1 MKEITIKK
9 CSKGKINHYYYLDN
23 NGNVL
28 DLEKLERKKV
38 TTESFYY
45 KVEDQEFI
53 KEKEAIEYIDYLT
66 NIRKELQYTEPNQD
80 IIDFFLLYQEKGW
93 EI

>member
-9 CSKGKINHYYYLDN
+9 CSKGKVTNYHYLDEN
-23 NGNVL
+23 KNIL
-28 DLEKLERKKV
+28 DLDKLERKKV

-45 KVEDQEFI
+45 KVEDQKFI
-53 KEKEAIEYIDYLT
+53 EEKEAIEYLNYLT
-66 NIRKELQYTEPNQD
+66 NIRNELQYTEPNQD
-80 IIDFFLLYQEKGW
+80 IIDFFLLYQEKGP